1 MFCQQSVTIFLF
13 KAIIVTNVRAADV
26 LSAAGWLHLLFKG
39 IIGRLHLLFKG
50 IIVTNVQS
58 HHRY

>member
-1 MFCQQSVTIFLF
+1 MFCQQWVTIFLF

-26 LSAAGWLHLLFKG
+26 LSAVVTSSVQ
-39 IIGRLHLLFKG
+39 RLHQS
-50 IIVTNVQS
+50 VTSSVQR